1 MSRTM
6 KLKWKS
12 DGQTYRMLKADLKAA
27 GIMVE
32 QLRGMEKPFTVIMI
46 DEDEVTLVA
55 QRHVVERIA
64 ARASDTVISDVE
76 FRLITFDMVFDF
88 GVVGFM
94 ARVSTALAQA
104 QVPIFPY
111 AAYTTDHILVPA
123 AHYENAIA
131 ALEKLMENE

>member
-1 MSRTM
+1 M

-12 DGQTYRMLKADLKAA
+12 DGQTYMMLKAGPKAA
-27 GIMVE
+27 GIMVD
-32 QLRGMEKPFTVIMI
+32 QLRGMEKPFTVVII
-46 DEDEVTLVA
+46 DEDEATLVS
-55 QRHVVERIA
+55 QHHVIERIVA
-64 ARASDTVISDVE
+64 WVSDAVISDVQ

-94 ARVSTALAQA
+94 ARVSAALAQA

-123 AHYENAIA
+123 THYENAIA